1 MNTHLH
7 TFAALGALLLLGGA
21 PTPSYALGGC
31 SVADPDYYEFPLVTT
46 RNVPGTGRAS
56 GIGEVTFQPSPFG
69 VSIGADGS
77 YDYRVEVTG
86 INLRPPRQGVFVA
99 WAMTPQLDQVIRL
112 GALDGQMKA
121 SGSVDWNKFLVAITL
136 ESEDDPGAAMWSGPI
151 VMRGVSRS
159 GLMHTM
165 AGHGPFVQE
174 NCASYGFG
182 G

>member
-1 MNTHLH
+1 MNKHIG
-7 TFAALGALLLLGGA
+7 TFAALGALLALSGA
-21 PTPSYALGGC
+21 PSSSYALDGC
-31 SVADPDYYEFPLVTT
+31 AVAGPEYYEFPLVTT
-46 RNVPGTGRAS
+46 QNVPGTGRAS
-56 GIGEVTFQPSPFG
+56 GVGEVTFQPSPFG

-99 WAMTPQLDQVIRL
+99 WAMTPELDHVVRL
-112 GALDGQMKA
+112 GALDEQMKA
-121 SGSVDWNKFLVAITL
+121 AGSVDWNKFLVAITL
-136 ESEDDPGAAMWSGPI
+136 EAEDDPEATGWSGPI